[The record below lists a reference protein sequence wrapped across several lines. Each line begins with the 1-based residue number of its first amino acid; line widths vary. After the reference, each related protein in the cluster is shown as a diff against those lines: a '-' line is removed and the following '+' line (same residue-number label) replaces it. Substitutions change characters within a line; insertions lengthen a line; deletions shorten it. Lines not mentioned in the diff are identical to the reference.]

1 MNPLDGIEAA
11 VTRLDPNG
19 LTDVPL
25 RVDEEISLAE
35 AIENYTTNSA
45 YVNFLEDKV
54 GSIEVG
60 KKADLVILDKN
71 LFAIPAR
78 EINSTKVVATLF
90 VGCLVYLSN
99 HDHRFSDDGNATLE
113 KLFCDS

>member
-25 RVDEEISLAE
+25 GVDEEISLAE

-90 VGCLVYLSN
+90 AGCLVYLSN
-99 HDHRFSDDGNATLE
+99 HDHRFSDDRNATLE

>member
-25 RVDEEISLAE
+25 GVDEEISLAE

-99 HDHRFSDDGNATLE
+99 HDDTFSDDRNPTLE

>member
-25 RVDEEISLAE
+25 GVDVEISLAE

-78 EINSTKVVATLF
+78 EINSTKVSLM
-90 VGCLVYLSN
+90 
-99 HDHRFSDDGNATLE
+99 SDR
-113 KLFCDS
+113 